1 MTLALANGPQVFPD
15 ELTQFLAFEALD
27 VLAVG
32 IIFANANSAILH
44 ANRAARDI
52 AAQDDGFKICDGRL
66 GSSSVRHDK
75 SLRALIAQAAR
86 GSGQMARLCLP
97 RKSHLRPYLV
107 LVSPLGD
114 PTRFALSPAS
124 PDRPVLV
131 FVRDP
136 ESGFELSSGDV
147 SAFLGLTP
155 AEARVLIAIADGA
168 SLADVSRSLSLSR
181 NTVRSHLQHIFAK
194 TGVSR
199 QSELVLLASK
209 MSFGRN
215 GCQAVRQA

>member
-1 MTLALANGPQVFPD
+1 MTLALANGPQVFP
-15 ELTQFLAFEALD
+15 EGLTQFLAFEALD

-32 IIFANANSAILH
+32 IIFANANSGILH

-107 LVSPLGD
+107 LVSPPD

-124 PDRPVLV
+124 SDRPVLV

-136 ESGFELSSGDV
+136 ESGLELSSGDV

-215 GCQAVRQA
+215 GCQTVRQA